1 MAPPVV
7 DLSKTLSL
15 ATITAAERAML
26 AQLQG
31 NLLKGHGRPRA
42 AHLLLRFGQ
51 AQAGRDC
58 LRALHARIGR
68 ADTQLDEARR
78 ARAAREA
85 GTPLQ
90 TPLFVSCLLSASG
103 YRALQVP
110 RERWPSDPAFVEGLK
125 DRRPMLRD
133 PDHAGWETP
142 WRDEVHAL
150 LLLAGDPPQL
160 EAALAQRSAMLPHGV
175 ELLGIEHARSWRNDC
190 GQGIEHFG
198 FVCGR
203 SQPLMIEEDIA
214 RDALRGGG
222 SQRWSPRFP
231 LSQVLLRDPAS
242 DDPAAHG
249 SYVVY
254 RKLEQNVQAFQQAE
268 AALARGLRKLGAAA
282 ADKALAGAML
292 VGRFADGTPLA
303 MQGRDGLA
311 QPVANDFDYAADPQG
326 LKCPFHAHIRK
337 TNPRG
342 DTVREFGIAP
352 AAERARLMARRSM
365 PYGERRQDVHQRF
378 TDAPSQGVGL
388 LFMACQASIV
398 EQFEFSQANWA
409 NDEGFV
415 LGHTGIDPLAG
426 QGGAVKH
433 RHHGGWGDAQAPTL
447 SQRMS
452 GFVTLKG
459 GEYFFAPSLAFFAG
473 L

>member
-15 ATITAAERAML
+15 ATTTAAERALL

-31 NLLKGHGRPRA
+31 NVLKGHGRSHA
-42 AHLLLRFGQ
+42 AHLLLRF
-51 AQAGRDC
+51 AQAPAGRAF
-58 LRALHARIGR
+58 LRGLLPQLGR
-68 ADTQLDEARR
+68 ADVQLADARR
-78 ARAAREA
+78 VRAAREA

-90 TPLFVSCLLSASG
+90 TPPFVACLLSASG
-103 YRALQVP
+103 YHALQVP

-125 DRRPMLRD
+125 DRQPMLRD
-133 PDHAGWETP
+133 PDRAGWEP
-142 WRDEVHAL
+142 AWRDEVHAL
-150 LLLAGDPPQL
+150 VQLAGDAPQVDAQL
-160 EAALAQRSAMLPHGV
+160 AAWTAALPDGV
-175 ELLGIEHARSWRNDC
+175 ELLGVEHARTWRNAR
-190 GQGIEHFG
+190 GEGIEHFG
-198 FVCGR
+198 FASGL
-203 SQPLMIEEDIA
+203 SQPLMIEEDLA
-214 RDALRGGG
+214 RDALRRGD

-231 LSQVLLRDPAS
+231 LGQVLVRDPAV

-249 SYVVY
+249 SYVVC
-254 RKLEQNVQAFQQAE
+254 RKLEQNVHAFRQAE

-282 ADKALAGAML
+282 DAALAGAML

-303 MQGRDGLA
+303 LQGHDGLA
-311 QPVANDFDYAADPQG
+311 PAQAGDFDYADDPQG
-326 LKCPFHAHIRK
+326 LRCPFHAHIRK

-342 DTVREFGIAP
+342 DTVREFGIAA

-365 PYGERRQDVHQRF
+365 PYGERRQDAQMRF
-378 TDAPSQGVGL
+378 SDAPSHGVGL

-398 EQFEFSQANWA
+398 EQFEFSQANRA

-433 RHHGGWGDAQAPTL
+433 RHRAGWDDAQAPAL
-447 SQRMS
+447 AQRMS

-459 GEYFFAPSLAFFAG
+459 GEYFFAPSLAFFAS